1 MYRDKDR
8 DGISDDDDVDN
19 GEKFTPQRNGAQP
32 IIVNGTKPTLED
44 YKAKFSNIPQDGSV
58 EVTLEKEPDY
68 TKVSE
73 LPQRV
78 NLLFRVKGTKE
89 VGKSYVMV
97 IVKKPVDKKAEQ
109 ESKEEIPVDQKVIDT
124 SLMDSNGQKWIEGKP
139 IRPATVTSLDK
150 DAKIIAQIDGLP
162 QGLSFDGTTITG
174 TPQVSTE
181 GWPEDG
187 SGFKTITL
195 KLKAEKNGKI
205 LVRTLTYW
213 LYRDKDRDGISDD
226 DDVDNGEKFTPQ
238 RNGASP
244 IIVNGTRPTIEDF
257 KKKFSNIPQDGSV
270 EVTLEKE
277 PDYTKVGQF
286 RVNIIF
292 KLRKTQE
299 ISKSYVFIKI
309 EKPVVE
315 EKDNEKEPDENSI
328 DKKSEKSQPKNE
340 KNNDKT
346 DLNIDT
352 KTQDEKQKN
361 LENLKEEIR

>member
-1 MYRDKDR
+1 
-8 DGISDDDDVDN
+8 
-19 GEKFTPQRNGAQP
+19 
-32 IIVNGTKPTLED
+32 
-44 YKAKFSNIPQDGSV
+44 
-58 EVTLEKEPDY
+58 
-68 TKVSE
+68 
-73 LPQRV
+73 
-78 NLLFRVKGTKE
+78 
-89 VGKSYVMV
+89 
-97 IVKKPVDKKAEQ
+97 
-109 ESKEEIPVDQKVIDT
+109 
-124 SLMDSNGQKWIEGKP
+124 
-139 IRPATVTSLDK
+139 
-150 DAKIIAQIDGLP
+150 
-162 QGLSFDGTTITG
+162 
-174 TPQVSTE
+174 
-181 GWPEDG
+181 
-187 SGFKTITL
+187 
-195 KLKAEKNGKI
+195 I

-328 DKKSEKSQPKNE
+328 DKKSEKSQPENE
-340 KNNDKT
+340 KEKTNSPNSNQSNNVDLKSDEKT
-346 DLNIDT
+346 NRKIDTNIDT